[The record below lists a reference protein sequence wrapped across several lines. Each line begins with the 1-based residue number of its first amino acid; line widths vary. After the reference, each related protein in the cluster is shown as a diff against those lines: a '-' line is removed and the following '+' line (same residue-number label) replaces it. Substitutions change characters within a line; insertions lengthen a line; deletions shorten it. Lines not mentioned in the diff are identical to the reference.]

1 MIGTRYIVK
10 KTQTKEAQPTTVSKQ
25 VIKNNSQ
32 TQSSSYSSNR
42 RNNQENNYSVI
53 NKQKESNTPYK
64 ITIKTIIERG
74 KKGQQEK
81 YESKTDDSSK
91 RHYHKLTAEERKKF
105 SRGIRPNAAQR
116 EMDKYNQMNQKQKD
130 EMIEIIDN
138 TDRNQNI
145 KLKPNNKTTLINR
158 NKAANATNV
167 NDIRRKYARGLR
179 QKEAEKEM
187 GEIEVK
193 EIKEKEN
200 GQKKPIVINDQT
212 NNRRNNRQN
221 QEIQLIPNKKTVIR
235 NPKPR
240 SPNPS
245 SSRLNS
251 LPQNYDPKRNL
262 TKKVE
267 KTTSRLGELDSN
279 KKGGYRNNTVSHAII
294 DIKRTERKPYV
305 LNERKTDIIKFNPN
319 HFLKYNN
326 SKEKTEPYKGGNNH
340 SIIVTKNVTNDS
352 SDKKAH
358 HRYNHSLDPN
368 LKNTYSHKIDMT
380 KKEPKK
386 EVVVQPR
393 KLTVIKSVIPSRR
406 RNITE
411 ANNDASNKKPNQ
423 NLFTRKYETDKKAPS
438 SLAKKIENVRVYKDN
453 IQNKQ
458 KDNQNKNDKNIPD
471 YKNNRRS
478 SNEP

>member
-91 RHYHKLTAEERKKF
+91 KHYHKLTAEERKKF
-105 SRGIRPNAAQR
+105 SRGIRPSAAQR

-200 GQKKPIVINDQT
+200 GQKKPIVIKDQT

-221 QEIQLIPNKKTVIR
+221 QEIQ
-235 NPKPR
+235 
-240 SPNPS
+240 
-245 SSRLNS
+245 
-251 LPQNYDPKRNL
+251 
-262 TKKVE
+262 
-267 KTTSRLGELDSN
+267 
-279 KKGGYRNNTVSHAII
+279 
-294 DIKRTERKPYV
+294 
-305 LNERKTDIIKFNPN
+305 
-319 HFLKYNN
+319 
-326 SKEKTEPYKGGNNH
+326 
-340 SIIVTKNVTNDS
+340 
-352 SDKKAH
+352 
-358 HRYNHSLDPN
+358 
-368 LKNTYSHKIDMT
+368 
-380 KKEPKK
+380 
-386 EVVVQPR
+386 
-393 KLTVIKSVIPSRR
+393 
-406 RNITE
+406 
-411 ANNDASNKKPNQ
+411 
-423 NLFTRKYETDKKAPS
+423 
-438 SLAKKIENVRVYKDN
+438 
-453 IQNKQ
+453 
-458 KDNQNKNDKNIPD
+458 
-471 YKNNRRS
+471 
-478 SNEP
+478 

>member
-10 KTQTKEAQPTTVSKQ
+10 KTQTKEGQPITVSKQ
-25 VIKNNSQ
+25 VIQNNSQ
-32 TQSSSYSSNR
+32 TQSSSYSSHR

-91 RHYHKLTAEERKKF
+91 KHYHKLTAEERKKF
-105 SRGIRPNAAQR
+105 SRGIRPSAAQR

-130 EMIEIIDN
+130 EMIEIVDN
-138 TDRNQNI
+138 TDKTSNQTGNQNI
-145 KLKPNNKTTLINR
+145 KLKINNKTTLINR
-158 NKAANATNV
+158 NKVNNPTNV

-179 QKEAEKEM
+179 PKEAEKER
-187 GEIEVK
+187 GEIEVR

-200 GQKKPIVINDQT
+200 GEKKPIVINDQT
-212 NNRRNNRQN
+212 NNRRNNHQN

-267 KTTSRLGELDSN
+267 KTTSRLGEPDSN

-319 HFLKYNN
+319 HFLKYNT
-326 SKEKTEPYKGGNNH
+326 SKEKSEPYKGTNNH
-340 SIIVTKNVTNDS
+340 SIIVTRNVT
-352 SDKKAH
+352 
-358 HRYNHSLDPN
+358 
-368 LKNTYSHKIDMT
+368 
-380 KKEPKK
+380 KEYK
-386 EVVVQPR
+386 
-393 KLTVIKSVIPSRR
+393 TVPVYLSF
-406 RNITE
+406 
-411 ANNDASNKKPNQ
+411 
-423 NLFTRKYETDKKAPS
+423 LF
-438 SLAKKIENVRVYKDN
+438 
-453 IQNKQ
+453 
-458 KDNQNKNDKNIPD
+458 
-471 YKNNRRS
+471 
-478 SNEP
+478 